1 MTELLSVAVTCTVTR
16 PAVLVPGV
24 PPITPVVAPMLMPA
38 GNPVADHVYIP
49 LPPVAV
55 AVVLGNT
62 EWAVPSGN

>member
-1 MTELLSVAVTCTVTR
+1 MLSVAVTCTVTR
-16 PAVLVPGV
+16 LAVLTVGV
-24 PPITPVVAPMLMPA
+24 PPITPVAAPMVMPV
-38 GNPVADHVYIP
+38 GNPVADQVYVP

>member
-1 MTELLSVAVTCTVTR
+1 
-16 PAVLVPGV
+16 
-24 PPITPVVAPMLMPA
+24 MLMPG